1 MTVTVEYKGIELQL
15 EGDFIQAYHGGYV
28 MKQSFS
34 EEFETCEVYVEGV
47 DIIDLFDDTQLR
59 YLDSLAVEKF
69 K

>member
-1 MTVTVEYKGIELQL
+1 MTVTVEYRGIELQL
-15 EGDFIQAYHGGYV
+15 EGDFIQAYYGGREEE
-28 MKQSFS
+28 SFS

>member
-1 MTVTVEYKGIELQL
+1 MTVTVEYKGLELQL
-15 EGDFIQAYHGGYV
+15 EGHFIQAYHGGYEEE
-28 MKQSFS
+28 SFS

-47 DIIDLFDDTQLR
+47 DIIDLFDEAQLR